1 MILTLHHPRAIDVDG
16 EWAIEIVASSDDE
29 HDYLVLKESVLSQI
43 EELWAKRKAEPAQIR
58 EWDNRRLAALG
69 KPYRYDDAGMRIPAG
84 DD

>member
-43 EELWAKRKAEPAQIR
+43 EELLAKRKAEPFEAKR
-58 EWDNRRLAALG
+58 MTEESGTLPLPDEDGL
-69 KPYRYDDAGMRIPAG
+69 
-84 DD
+84 